1 MSIITNAQNAE
12 ITTQADVLSK
22 PLRDNFTNHKNAVN
36 DNQTQITNLIIDSG
50 TSDAETINARD
61 NLPVLKDNIHLRKL
75 YMDVVSNGG
84 LLVKEQGTPD
94 DTVQATAG
102 DGIING
108 IGVTLSAP
116 ASSPV
121 ISSSAAGNHRIV
133 VIVWE
138 TDNTIDI
145 VESAEVL
152 TSVIAVYPSI
162 ADTQKALAY
171 VLIDDTAVIIN
182 DADITDL
189 RFKGAT
195 VNGKQ
200 FFSPQTAIDTLD
212 TVVGGDIVIGSGDY
226 IGENMDLTGYSNVRI
241 TMNTGA
247 KFYRALITDR
257 LFKCVNTV
265 SNEESNITLV
275 GGEFFGNGLAGNI
288 SLFEIAFTDNFR
300 WLNTTMD
307 GNDSSTATHQN
318 FTIDNC
324 DGFMLQGLVGLD
336 GSGLQTSKR
345 ELVSNSRNWT
355 SMSNGVFVN
364 NNFSL
369 FDYTM
374 IFNKRGGF

>member
-1 MSIITNAQNAE
+1 MSLLNNTLVKE
-12 ITTQADVLSK
+12 IVRFSDVISK
-22 PLRDNFTNHKNAVN
+22 VLRDNFTNIKNAHNNLENTV
-36 DNQTQITNLIIDSG
+36 DNLVIDSG
-50 TSDAETINARD
+50 TSDAETIAARD
-61 NLPVLKDNIHLRKL
+61 NAIDLKTNIHLRSIFG
-75 YMDVVSNGG
+75 DVVTADG
-84 LLVKEQGTPD
+84 LIVTQQTVAD
-94 DTVQATAG
+94 DTVKVSTG
-102 DGIING
+102 SGIVEG
-108 IGVTLSAP
+108 IGVVVTSPL
-116 ASSPV
+116 SSPS
-121 ISSSAAGNHRIV
+121 ISSSSAGNHRIV
-133 VIVWE
+133 VIVIE
-138 TDNTIDI
+138 TDNTVDV

-152 TSVIAVYPSI
+152 TSLVATYPTIA
-162 ADTQKALAY
+162 ATQKALAY
-171 VLIDDTAVIIN
+171 VLIDDTAVVIN

-200 FFSPQTAIDTLD
+200 FFNPQDAIDTLD
-212 TVVGGDIVIGSGDY
+212 TVVGGDIVLGSGDY
-226 IGENMDLTGYSNVRI
+226 LGENMDLTGFSNVRI
-241 TMNTGA
+241 EMNTGA
-247 KFYRALITDR
+247 KSFRALVTDT

-265 SNEESNITLV
+265 SNEASNITLI
-275 GGEFFGNGLAGNI
+275 GGEFFGNGVAG
-288 SLFEIAFTDNFR
+288 SVPLFEIAFTDNFR

-336 GSGLQTSKR
+336 GSGIQTSKR

-355 SMSNGVFVN
+355 SMNNGVFVN